1 MKQLTR
7 NILAIMVAFLTV
19 SISATAAATPLTID
33 SAYSTSMLSA
43 SATAVTTPYFTS
55 HPTLTP
61 DGASVIFSYEGDLWR
76 VSSDGGA
83 AVRLTAMQGTE
94 TRPVV
99 SPDGNWLAFSSN
111 QFGNMDVFVMPLEGG
126 DIRQLTWHQAD
137 DEVEGWSW
145 DSSTIYFTSARE
157 NRFSTW
163 SVQLSGGTPNRLFG
177 HFHITD
183 HNLAAH
189 PDGSFIFNSSWESK
203 NQAHRKRYKGAFAP
217 QIERYHPGSGAYEV
231 LTNYEGKD
239 MWPSV
244 DQNGIIYFVSD
255 EFNGEYNLYRLRE
268 GFKEQLT
275 DFDTSIKHPRVS
287 ADGSRVTFTRDYQV
301 WVYDVRLREAGPVA
315 ITVSGNST
323 LERNQDFRVQANI
336 SAFDVSPDKKKLAF
350 VSRGELFVSDADGKF
365 VRQLNT
371 ASDGRVMEVKWLK
384 DNRTLLFSQTWNGYQ
399 NWFTI
404 SADGSG
410 TEVQRTSDL
419 QNNRSLS
426 LDADRSRAVYVSGR
440 GDVRTMDLGT
450 FQVKTIV
457 QDEIWDIFNSTPSFS
472 PDGKFVLYAAFR
484 NFEQNVYVHELA
496 TGRNI
501 AITDTYVSEAS
512 PVWSPDGKYIYFQTN
527 RTRPAYPYG
536 MRDSDIYRI
545 ALDHIQPVFRSDR
558 FDQLFVTEEST
569 EATSPQNRSSARR
582 GTSRPATG
590 QNAEPGQLVTINE
603 SGLKDRWELVG
614 PSFGSQMD
622 PFVHID
628 GEKTIVLYRSNHG
641 EGRYSWWKTVYE
653 PFESPKTEIIK
664 GTQMGSGSPVE
675 SGGSHWVLLG
685 GDIHKLNI
693 SGSSVEKVDIRHTF
707 RRNLR
712 AEFNQMFDE
721 MWANFEVNF
730 YNEDFHGM
738 DWESIRER
746 YRTYLPMVRSRAD
759 LREMKNDMLGEL
771 NTSHIGFSSS
781 GDEEDVFFG
790 TTTLATGI
798 RFSKENPFV
807 VEHVVTGSPAYTSLN
822 RPQAGD
828 MLVRVDGVEMDQ
840 RLNRERY
847 FARPSMDG
855 ELRLTFTRGNQTYD
869 LVLEPVSYFTIRNLM
884 YDEWMNERQ
893 QIVDDGSGKRIAYVH
908 MKNMGLGELDH
919 FLHEMV
925 SEGQD
930 RDGLILDL
938 RYNTGGNVHD
948 EVLRFLTQ
956 RPYVNWGYRGGQLAP
971 QSNFTP
977 GVKPTVLLIN
987 EQSLSDA
994 EMTAAGFKEMG
1005 LGTIMGMETYRWIIF
1020 TSGRGLVD
1028 GSFYRLPSWGVYTLQ
1043 GANLELT
1050 GVAPDVVVPKTFD
1063 DRINGRDPQLDA
1075 AIRHIMQQLDK

>member
-1 MKQLTR
+1 MKHLIRIVSTTT
-7 NILAIMVAFLTV
+7 ILIWMVSVTLTV
-19 SISATAAATPLTID
+19 
-33 SAYSTSMLSA
+33 A
-43 SATAVTTPYFTS
+43 STPYFTS
-55 HPTLTP
+55 HPSLTP
-61 DGASVIFSYEGDLWR
+61 DGSTVIFSFEGDLWK
-76 VSSDGGA
+76 VSSEGGV

-99 SPDGNWLAFSSN
+99 SPDGTWLAFSSN
-111 QFGNMDVFVMPLEGG
+111 QFGNMDVYVMSMDGG
-126 DIRQLTWHQAD
+126 EIRQLTWHQAD

-145 DSSTIYFTSARE
+145 DSETIYFTSSRE
-157 NRFSTW
+157 NRFSSW
-163 SVQLSGGTPNRLFG
+163 AVKLSGGTPYRLFG
-177 HFHITD
+177 HYHVTD
-183 HNLAAH
+183 HNVAAH

-217 QIERYHPGSGAYEV
+217 QIERYHPTSGVYEV
-231 LTNYEGKD
+231 LTSYDGKD
-239 MWPSV
+239 MWPTV
-244 DQNGIIYFVSD
+244 DRNGTIYFISD
-255 EFNGEYNLYRLRE
+255 EYNGEYNLYRLHNNV
-268 GFKEQLT
+268 KEQLT
-275 DFDTSIKHPRVS
+275 HFDTSIKHPRVS
-287 ADGSRVTFTRDYQV
+287 ADGSKVVFTRDYQV
-301 WVYDVRLREAGPVA
+301 WLYDVHQRVSNPVQ
-315 ITVSGNST
+315 ISVFGNTT
-323 LERNQDFRVQANI
+323 LARDQDFRVQGNI

-371 ASDGRVMEVKWLK
+371 ATDGRVMEVKWLK
-384 DNRTLLFSQTWNGYQ
+384 DNRTLLFSQTWKGYQ

-404 SADGSG
+404 PADGSS
-410 TEVQRTSDL
+410 TEVQRTTDL
-419 QNNRSLS
+419 QNNRSLT
-426 LDADRSRAVYVSGR
+426 LDADRSKGVYISGR
-440 GDVRTMDLGT
+440 GDVRIIELSS
-450 FQVKTIV
+450 FQVNTIA

-472 PDGKFVLYAAFR
+472 PDGRFVLYAAFR
-484 NFEQNVYVHELA
+484 NFEQNIYVHELESKR
-496 TGRNI
+496 TI
-501 AITDTYVSEAS
+501 AITDTYVSESS

-545 ALDHIQPVFRSDR
+545 ALDHIQPQFRSDR
-558 FDQLFVTEEST
+558 FDKLFVMEQVTEPTPS
-569 EATSPQNRSSARR
+569 ANRSTTRR
-582 GTSRPATG
+582 GNSPAVSTDDG
-590 QNAEPGQLVTINE
+590 PAKPKVTINE
-603 SGLKDRWELVG
+603 IGLKDRWELIG
-614 PSFGSQMD
+614 PSFGTQMD
-622 PFVHID
+622 PFVYID
-628 GEKTIVLYRSNHG
+628 GDKTNVLYRSNHG
-641 EGRYSWWKTVYE
+641 EGRFSWWKTVYE

-693 SGSSVEKVDIRHTF
+693 NGSSVEKIDIRHTF

-712 AEFNQMFDE
+712 DEFNQMFDE

-730 YNEDFHGM
+730 YNEDFHGV
-738 DWESIRER
+738 DWEQIREQ
-746 YRTYLPMVRSRAD
+746 YRAYLPMVRSRAD

-781 GDEEDVFFG
+781 GEEEEVYFG

-798 RFSKENPFV
+798 KFNKYHPFT
-807 VEHVVTGSPAYTSLN
+807 VEHVVEGSPAFTSVN

-828 MLVRVDGVEMDQ
+828 VLVRVDGIAVDQ
-840 RLNRERY
+840 AENRERY

-855 ELRLTFTRGNQTYD
+855 ELRLTFNRGNREFD
-869 LVLEPVSYFTIRNLM
+869 LVIEPVSFFTIRNLM

-893 QIVDDGSGKRIAYVH
+893 QMVDDGSNNRIAYIH

-919 FLHEMV
+919 FLNEMV

-977 GVKPTVLLIN
+977 ATKPTVLLIN

-994 EMTAAGFKEMG
+994 EMTAAGFKELG

-1043 GANLELT
+1043 GANLEAT
-1050 GVAPDVVVPKTFD
+1050 GVAPDVIVPKTFE
-1063 DRINGRDPQLDA
+1063 DRINDRDPQLDA
-1075 AIRHIMQQLDK
+1075 AIRTIMQQLDR